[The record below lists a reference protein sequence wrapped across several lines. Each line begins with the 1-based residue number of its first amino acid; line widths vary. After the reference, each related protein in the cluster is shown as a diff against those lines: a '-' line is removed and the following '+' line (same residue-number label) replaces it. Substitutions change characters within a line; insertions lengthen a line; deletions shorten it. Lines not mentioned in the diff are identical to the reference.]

1 MRQNKNAGFTL
12 VELIIVV
19 VIISILS
26 AGTVIGVSAIYNANV
41 DSASR
46 KLVSMLMGT
55 RQEAILRENG
65 SVQMELYQDSNGDYY
80 ATTIFSDASGNHE
93 LENHKIANS
102 FLTIRVQD
110 EGGSEIVISHT
121 AGVKAI
127 FRFKKSSGGLIE
139 NYKNIFVEGSQTKNI
154 IIIKETGR
162 SFIN

>member
-46 KLVSMLMGT
+46 KLVSILMGT

-65 SVQMELYQDSNGDYY
+65 SVRMELYQDTNGDYY
-80 ATTIFSDASGNHE
+80 AATFFRDALGDHE
-93 LENHKIANS
+93 LENHKIGNS
-102 FLTIRVQD
+102 FLKLKVQVT
-110 EGGSEIVISHT
+110 GSAQIVISQA
-121 AGVKAI
+121 AGVEAS
-127 FRFKKSSGGLIE
+127 FHFEKSSGGLQE
-139 NYKNIFVEGSQTKNI
+139 NYSDIFVEGSQTKNI
-154 IIIKETGR
+154 IIIKETER